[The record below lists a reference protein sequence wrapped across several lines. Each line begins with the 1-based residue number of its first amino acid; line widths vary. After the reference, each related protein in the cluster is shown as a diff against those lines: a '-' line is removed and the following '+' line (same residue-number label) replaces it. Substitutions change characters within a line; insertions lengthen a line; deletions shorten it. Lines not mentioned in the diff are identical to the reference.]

1 MIAFCSSP
9 RPYRFIG
16 QALLVFC
23 LLNDPSAVSAQ
34 SRSMAPS
41 MNDPIYVVVG
51 RIDGISRVRRNQQR
65 FERALSAH
73 SEIRV
78 INSRKFNDEAQT
90 LGVIDMLP
98 EDATSLERVCERVD
112 IDAAIYVQVEPAGAD
127 SRVTVTVYA
136 ALEGRYVGEQVIRV
150 PNGRM
155 NTEVWQV
162 ASDAILPDLKRVLG
176 QQQPSVIRRPAPINR
191 RPRVG
196 FESRNQRRGDAR
208 QRTRRGRELGRRI
221 DELPVDDAV
230 MAKQPRTASS
240 QPIGEFRLGLMSL
253 GRNFV
258 YTASPESQVF
268 NRGGIDYQLGLVPG
282 FAIETHFKPFSR
294 QRGAAKGLGLR
305 LFYEKAFFRTQ
316 QTVTQQDQSQTTT
329 LLDSRHDHFG
339 GYLTYTH
346 SFGAKGEL
354 GGYLGFGHL
363 IFELSENQEYTGTSY
378 TYLDTGI
385 SGFVPFGTQLLGFS
399 GRAGLIPYGSLGDT
413 VQELGGAATVF
424 GYRVYLGLESRFD
437 FGLILSGGFEYTAFG
452 STVTGTGRDGRIGES
467 ADDHFMVLR
476 FQGGYRF

>member
-1 MIAFCSSP
+1 VTAFCSNLSL
-9 RPYRFIG
+9 YRSVG
-16 QALLVFC
+16 QALLAFC
-23 LLNDPSAVSAQ
+23 LVLDPSTAFSQ
-34 SRSMAPS
+34 SRSMAPGAD
-41 MNDPIYVVVG
+41 DPIYVVIG
-51 RIDGISRVRRNQQR
+51 RIDGISRIRRNQQR
-65 FERALSAH
+65 FERALSAQAG
-73 SEIRV
+73 IRV
-78 INSRKFNDEAQT
+78 TDSRKFNDEAQG
-90 LGVIDMLP
+90 LGVLDMLP

-112 IDAAIYVQVEPAGAD
+112 IDAAVYVQVEPVGAD

-150 PNGRM
+150 PNGRI

-162 ASDAILPDLKRVLG
+162 ATEAILPDLKRVLG
-176 QQQPSVIRRPAPINR
+176 QQQPAVIKRPIPMGRQPRARFDRRDQQR
-191 RPRVG
+191 SETRT
-196 FESRNQRRGDAR
+196 RN
-208 QRTRRGRELGRRI
+208 RRGRELGRRI

-230 MAKQPRTASS
+230 ISNRPKPNSNQV
-240 QPIGEFRLGLMSL
+240 IGDIRLGLMSL

-282 FAIETHFKPFSR
+282 FAVDAHFTPFSR
-294 QRGAAKGLGLR
+294 RRNATKGVGFR
-305 LFYEKAFFRTQ
+305 LLYEKAFFRTQ

-329 LLDSRHDHFG
+329 LLDSRHDHFA

-346 SFGAKGEL
+346 SFGKKGEL
-354 GGYLGFGHL
+354 GGYLGVGRL
-363 IFELSENQEYTGTSY
+363 IFELSQNQEYTGSSY
-378 TYLDTGI
+378 TYMDTGL

-399 GRAGLIPYGSLGDT
+399 GRAGLIPYASLGDT
-413 VQELGGAATVF
+413 VQELGGEATVF

-437 FGLILSGGFEYTAFG
+437 FGLTLSGGFEYTAFG

-476 FQGGYRF
+476 FLGGYRF